1 MSTEVEET
9 MRRIGKHV
17 GVQDVIITDKD
28 AKLIYHDSKTNMS
41 SQDAQKYASSLAQL
55 TTQAR
60 SVVRDLDPQNDL
72 SFFRIRSK
80 KHEIM
85 VAPDK
90 DFLLM
95 VVQNPS
101 AGQESK

>member
-1 MSTEVEET
+1 
-9 MRRIGKHV
+9 MRRIIKHV
-17 GVQDVIITDKD
+17 GVQDVIITNKE
-28 AKLIYHDSKTNMS
+28 AKLIYHDSKTSMS
-41 SQDAQKYASSLAQL
+41 AKDAQKYASNLTQL
-55 TTQAR
+55 TSQAR

-80 KHEIM
+80 NHEIM

-90 DFLLM
+90 DFTLM

-101 AGQESK
+101 ASEDGK

>member
-9 MRRIGKHV
+9 MNRITKHP
-17 GVQDVIITDKD
+17 GVQHVIITDKE
-28 AKLIYHDSKTNMS
+28 AKLIYKHSAMS
-41 SQDAQKYASSLAQL
+41 NVDAQTHASNIAQL

-72 SFFRIRSK
+72 SLLRIRSK

-95 VVQNPS
+95 VIQNPK
-101 AGQESK
+101 AGERKE